1 MVASAL
7 RNNFERKLHMPVTE
21 TQPAPAKTALK
32 GAEYIAEFLI
42 QQKVPYIFGVCGHG
56 ILGLLDGLFDRQ
68 DEIKTISVHHEAV
81 AGFMAEAY
89 FRITHKPVATYTS
102 CGPGSANLILAIA
115 AAFADSSAML
125 NITGNVPTGQW
136 NRGPFQETGKY
147 FQGDFVS
154 AIRPYVKRSFQPT
167 RPEMLPL
174 ALRQAFA
181 LMTNGRPGPVNID
194 VPLNVFVERVTES
207 AAQLE
212 SEWPAAEWTKPAAD
226 PAVVDKAMRLLQSA
240 KRPVIVVGHG
250 LELSSAEAELLM
262 VAEAFQIPVATTPFG
277 KGVFDPRHSLSL
289 GPTGRNGSY
298 MANAACRNA
307 DVILAL
313 GTRFDDRATSAWL
326 PGFTYNIPASKLIH
340 VDIDPTE
347 IGRNYQPE
355 LGIISDAKVFLQ
367 QLLAARRGD
376 MDSSR
381 SAWLERIDGWRK
393 RWEEA
398 TVPPRSSDAIPI
410 MPQRAV
416 AELRKVV
423 PADGIVLADV
433 GVHHNWMVAEF
444 EAWKTRTFL
453 QTWGFASMGFA
464 VAGALGAKL
473 AAPNRPV
480 VALCGDGSFMM
491 NSSAVL
497 TAVEYEIPVVWMV
510 WNNFGYGSIRDQQ
523 RGYFG
528 SDREIATSFTDANGS
543 LFSADYAMLGRSMG
557 AAGHL
562 VEKPADLAPQL
573 EAAMASGRPT
583 VLDVRIDRDVRP
595 LASGSWDLPPLPH
608 PMPNFGW
615 GQDDE

>member
-1 MVASAL
+1 MPDSKVKSAQV
-7 RNNFERKLHMPVTE
+7 NAAAGT
-21 TQPAPAKTALK
+21 K
-32 GAEYIAEFLI
+32 GAAYIADFLV
-42 QQKVPYIFGVCGHG
+42 QQKVPYVFGVCGHG

-68 DEIKTISVHHEAV
+68 EEIKTISVHHEAA

-89 FRITHKPVATYTS
+89 FRITQKPVATYTS

-136 NRGPFQETGKY
+136 NRGPFQETGRY
-147 FQGDFVS
+147 FQGDFVN

-167 RPEMLPL
+167 RPDMLPL

-194 VPLNVFVERVTES
+194 IPLNVFVEPVDEAS
-207 AAQLE
+207 AKVDNH
-212 SEWPAAEWTKPAAD
+212 WPAADWTRPAAD
-226 PAVVDKAMRLLQSA
+226 PASVDEALRMLQNA
-240 KRPVIVVGHG
+240 QRPVIVVGHG
-250 LELSSAEAELLM
+250 VELSGAEPELLM
-262 VAEAFQIPVATTPFG
+262 FAEAFRIPVATTPFG
-277 KGVFDPRHSLSL
+277 KGVFDPRHELSL

-307 DVILAL
+307 DVILGL

-326 PGFTYNIPASKLIH
+326 PGFTYNILQSKLIH

-347 IGRNYQPE
+347 IGKNFRPE
-355 LGIISDAKVFLQ
+355 LGIIADAKIFLQ
-367 QLLAARRGD
+367 QLLALRRPETK
-376 MDSSR
+376 SCH
-381 SAWLERIDGWRK
+381 SAWLERIAGWRT

-398 TVPPRSSDAIPI
+398 TKAPRTSDAIPI
-410 MPQRAV
+410 RPERAV

-433 GVHHNWMVAEF
+433 GVHHNWLVAEY

-473 AAPNRPV
+473 AAPDRPV
-480 VALCGDGSFMM
+480 VSLCGDGAFMM

-497 TAVEYEIPVVWMV
+497 TAVEYNIPVVWMI
-510 WNNFGYGSIRDQQ
+510 WNYFGYCAIRDQQ

-528 SDREIATSFTDANGS
+528 NDREIATSFTDVSGK
-543 LFSADYAMLGRSMG
+543 LYSADYAMMARSMG
-557 AAGHL
+557 AVGHT

-573 EAAMASGRPT
+573 EAAIASGKPT
-583 VLDVRIDRDVRP
+583 VLDVRIDREIRP
-595 LASGSWDLPPLPH
+595 LATGSWDLPPIPH

-615 GQDDE
+615 GEDE

>member
-1 MVASAL
+1 MPKSEVQSAGVKQAS
-7 RNNFERKLHMPVTE
+7 
-21 TQPAPAKTALK
+21 K
-32 GAEYIAEFLI
+32 GAAYIADFLV
-42 QQKVPYIFGVCGHG
+42 QQKVPYLFGVCGHG

-68 DEIKTISVHHEAV
+68 EDIKTISVHHEAV

-89 FRITHKPVATYTS
+89 FRITQKPVATYTS

-147 FQGDFVS
+147 FQGDFVNVL
-154 AIRPYVKRSFQPT
+154 RPYVKRSFQPT
-167 RPEMLPL
+167 RADMLPL

-181 LMTNGRPGPVNID
+181 LMTNGRPGPVHID
-194 VPLNVFVERVTES
+194 VPLNVFVEPVEEHVSQPDNHWPLTEWS
-207 AAQLE
+207 R
-212 SEWPAAEWTKPAAD
+212 PAAD
-226 PAVVDKAMRLLQSA
+226 PASVDEAIRLLHRA
-240 KRPVIVVGHG
+240 ARPVIVVGHG
-250 LELSSAEAELLM
+250 VELSGAEPELLM
-262 VAEAFQIPVATTPFG
+262 LAEKLRIPVATTPFG
-277 KGVFDPRHSLSL
+277 KGVFDPRHALSL

-326 PGFTYNIPASKLIH
+326 PGFTYNIPQSKLIH

-347 IGRNYQPE
+347 IGRNFRPE
-355 LGIISDAKVFLQ
+355 IGIIADAKLFLQ
-367 QLLAARRGD
+367 QLLAARGGD
-376 MDSSR
+376 ADSGR

-393 RWEEA
+393 RWAAA
-398 TVPPRSSDAIPI
+398 TTPPRTSDAVPI
-410 MPQRAV
+410 RPERAV
-416 AELRKVV
+416 AELRKAV

-433 GVHHNWMVAEF
+433 GIHHNWLVAEW

-473 AAPNRPV
+473 AAPDKPV
-480 VALCGDGSFMM
+480 VSLCGDGAFMM
-491 NSSAVL
+491 NASAVL
-497 TAVEYEIPVVWMV
+497 TAVEYEIPVVWLV
-510 WNNFGYGSIRDQQ
+510 WNNFGYCAIRDQQ

-528 SDREIATSFTDANGS
+528 SDREIATSFTDVNGK
-543 LFSADYAMLGRSMG
+543 LYSADYAMMAKSMG
-557 AAGHL
+557 AEG
-562 VEKPADLAPQL
+562 VTIEKPADLGPQL
-573 EAAMASGRPT
+573 EAAIASGRPT
-583 VLDVRIDRDVRP
+583 VLDVRIDREIRP
-595 LASGSWDLPPLPH
+595 LATGSWDLPPIPH

-615 GQDDE
+615 GEDEG

>member
-1 MVASAL
+1 MPDSKVKSAQV
-7 RNNFERKLHMPVTE
+7 NAAAGT
-21 TQPAPAKTALK
+21 K
-32 GAEYIAEFLI
+32 GAAYIADFLV
-42 QQKVPYIFGVCGHG
+42 QQKVPYVFGVCGHG

-68 DEIKTISVHHEAV
+68 EEIKTISVHHEAA

-89 FRITHKPVATYTS
+89 FRITQKPVATYTS

-136 NRGPFQETGKY
+136 NRGPFQETGRY
-147 FQGDFVS
+147 FQGDFVN

-167 RPEMLPL
+167 RPDMLPL

-194 VPLNVFVERVTES
+194 IPLNVFVEPVDEAS
-207 AAQLE
+207 AKVDNH
-212 SEWPAAEWTKPAAD
+212 WPAADWTRPAAD
-226 PAVVDKAMRLLQSA
+226 PASVDEALRMLQNA
-240 KRPVIVVGHG
+240 QRPVIVVGHG
-250 LELSSAEAELLM
+250 VELSGAEPELLM
-262 VAEAFQIPVATTPFG
+262 FAEAFRIPVATTPFG
-277 KGVFDPRHSLSL
+277 KGVFDPRHELSL

-307 DVILAL
+307 DVILGL

-326 PGFTYNIPASKLIH
+326 PGFTYNILQSKLIH

-347 IGRNYQPE
+347 IGKNFRPE
-355 LGIISDAKVFLQ
+355 LGIIADAKIFLQ
-367 QLLAARRGD
+367 QLLALRRPETK
-376 MDSSR
+376 SCH
-381 SAWLERIDGWRK
+381 SAWLERIAGWRT

-398 TVPPRSSDAIPI
+398 TKAPRTSDAIPI
-410 MPQRAV
+410 RPERAV

-433 GVHHNWMVAEF
+433 GVHHNWLVAEY

-473 AAPNRPV
+473 AAPDRPV
-480 VALCGDGSFMM
+480 VSLCGDGAFMI

-497 TAVEYEIPVVWMV
+497 TAVEYNIPVVWMI
-510 WNNFGYGSIRDQQ
+510 WNYFGYCAIRDQQ

-528 SDREIATSFTDANGS
+528 NDREIATSFTDVSGK
-543 LFSADYAMLGRSMG
+543 LYSADYAMMARSMG
-557 AAGHL
+557 AVGHT

-573 EAAMASGRPT
+573 EAAIASGKPT
-583 VLDVRIDRDVRP
+583 VLDVRIDREIRP
-595 LASGSWDLPPLPH
+595 LATGSWDLPPIPH

-615 GQDDE
+615 CEDE

>member
-1 MVASAL
+1 MPKSEVQSAGVKQAS
-7 RNNFERKLHMPVTE
+7 
-21 TQPAPAKTALK
+21 K
-32 GAEYIAEFLI
+32 GAAYIADFLV
-42 QQKVPYIFGVCGHG
+42 QQKVPYLFGVCGHG

-68 DEIKTISVHHEAV
+68 EDIKTISVHHEAV

-89 FRITHKPVATYTS
+89 FRITQKPVATYTS

-147 FQGDFVS
+147 FQGDFVNVL
-154 AIRPYVKRSFQPT
+154 RPYVKRSFQPT
-167 RPEMLPL
+167 RADMLPL

-181 LMTNGRPGPVNID
+181 LMNNGRPGPVHID
-194 VPLNVFVERVTES
+194 VPLNVFVEAVEES
-207 AAQLE
+207 VSQPDNH
-212 SEWPAAEWTKPAAD
+212 WPATEWSRPAGD
-226 PAVVDKAMRLLQSA
+226 PASVDEAVRLLQRA
-240 KRPVIVVGHG
+240 ARPVIVVGHG
-250 LELSSAEAELLM
+250 VELSGAEPELLM
-262 VAEAFQIPVATTPFG
+262 LAEKLRIPVATTPFG
-277 KGVFDPRHSLSL
+277 KGVFDPRHALSL

-326 PGFTYNIPASKLIH
+326 PGFTYSIPPTKLIH

-347 IGRNYQPE
+347 IGRNFRPE
-355 LGIISDAKVFLQ
+355 IGVIADAKLFLQ
-367 QLLAARRGD
+367 QLLAARCGD
-376 MDSSR
+376 TDSGR

-393 RWEEA
+393 RWTEA
-398 TVPPRSSDAIPI
+398 TIPPRTSDAIPI
-410 MPQRAV
+410 RPERAV
-416 AELRKVV
+416 AELRKAV

-433 GVHHNWMVAEF
+433 GIHHNWLVAEW

-473 AAPNRPV
+473 AAPDKPV
-480 VALCGDGSFMM
+480 VSLCGDGAFMM
-491 NSSAVL
+491 NASAVL

-510 WNNFGYGSIRDQQ
+510 WNNFGYCAIRDQQ

-528 SDREIATSFTDANGS
+528 SDREIATSFTDARGN
-543 LFSADYAMLGRSMG
+543 LYSADYAMMAKSMG
-557 AAGHL
+557 AEG
-562 VEKPADLAPQL
+562 ETIERPADLGPRL
-573 EAAMASGRPT
+573 EAAIASGKPT
-583 VLDVRIDRDVRP
+583 VLDVRIDREIRP
-595 LASGSWDLPPLPH
+595 LATGSWDLPPIPH

-615 GQDDE
+615 GEDEG

>member
-1 MVASAL
+1 MPDSELQSARVKPAS
-7 RNNFERKLHMPVTE
+7 
-21 TQPAPAKTALK
+21 K
-32 GAEYIAEFLI
+32 GAAYIADFLI
-42 QQKVPYIFGVCGHG
+42 QQKVPYVFGVCGHG

-68 DEIKTISVHHEAV
+68 EEIKTISVHHEAA

-89 FRITHKPVATYTS
+89 FRITQKPVATFTS

-147 FQGDFVS
+147 FQGDFVNVV
-154 AIRPYVKRSFQPT
+154 RPYVKRSFQPT
-167 RPEMLPL
+167 RADMLPL

-194 VPLNVFVERVTES
+194 VPLNVFVEAVEES
-207 AAQLE
+207 AAQADNH
-212 SEWPAAEWTKPAAD
+212 WPAAASDYSRPAAD
-226 PAVVDKAMRLLQSA
+226 PAAVDDAMRLLQHA
-240 KRPVIVVGHG
+240 ARQVIVAGHG
-250 LELSSAEAELLM
+250 VELSGAEPELLM
-262 VAEAFQIPVATTPFG
+262 LAEALRIPVATTPFG

-326 PGFTYNIPASKLIH
+326 PGFTYNIPPSKLIH
-340 VDIDPTE
+340 VDIDAAE
-347 IGRNYQPE
+347 IGRNFRPE
-355 LGIISDAKVFLQ
+355 IGIISDAKLFLQ
-367 QLLAARRGD
+367 QLLAARSA
-376 MDSSR
+376 DSDSGR
-381 SAWLERIDGWRK
+381 SAWLKRIAGWRK
-393 RWEEA
+393 RWEAA
-398 TVPPRSSDAIPI
+398 TLPPRTSDAIPI
-410 MPQRAV
+410 RPERAV

-433 GVHHNWMVAEF
+433 GIHHNWLVSEY

-473 AAPNRPV
+473 AAPHQPV
-480 VALCGDGSFMM
+480 VSLCGDGAFMM
-491 NSSAVL
+491 NASAVL
-497 TAVEYEIPVVWMV
+497 TAVEYQIPVVWLV
-510 WNNFGYGSIRDQQ
+510 WNNFGYCAIRDQQ

-528 SDREIATSFTDANGS
+528 KDREIATSFTDVSGN
-543 LFSADYAMLGRSMG
+543 LFFADYAMMARSVG
-557 AAGHL
+557 AEGQT
-562 VEKPADLAPQL
+562 VEKPADLAPRL
-573 EAAMASGRPT
+573 EAAIASGRPT
-583 VLDVRIDRDVRP
+583 VIDVRIDREVRP
-595 LASGSWDLPPLPH
+595 LATGSWDLPPIPH

-615 GQDDE
+615 GEDE